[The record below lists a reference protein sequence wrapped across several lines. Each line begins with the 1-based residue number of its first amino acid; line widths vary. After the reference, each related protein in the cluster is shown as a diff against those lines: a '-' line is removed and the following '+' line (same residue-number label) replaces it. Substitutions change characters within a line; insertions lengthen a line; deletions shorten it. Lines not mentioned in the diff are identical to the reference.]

1 MQAQPMSLQ
10 EAIEQART
18 GSVEAVRARQAFVS
32 SYWAWRS
39 YKASMLPSFT
49 LYGNVG
55 NYNRSLTLLQLPDDG
70 SMKYV
75 STNNLQ
81 NSIGLR
87 ASQNIS
93 FTGGTLQV
101 YSDLNRIDQLGV
113 SKAVTWYTQPITI
126 SYNQPLFAYNSFK
139 WDKLIQPKEY
149 EKGRREYLTAM
160 EKVAESAVKAYFSL
174 LLVQRQWETACSN
187 YADSRRLLDVAGERS
202 RLGTAQRDEYLQLE
216 LRLLND
222 SLAINQNLIKVRET
236 QMALNSLLGQDESQE
251 VEPILEEEIP
261 SVYIDYEEVL
271 DRAYANSPYQLEHE
285 IQLLQAKSTVARA
298 MASRGLSMSLNARFG
313 LSNSGITL
321 PEAFLNPLDQEV
333 VGLSFSIPL
342 FDWGEGNGRIQKA
355 KAAEEVVKA
364 QVRQDDND
372 YRRKIYS
379 KVGQFNNQRNQCL
392 VSKRASEIAAERYS
406 LLMDRFSTGNATV
419 MELNDARSAKDA
431 AMEQY
436 IRDVS
441 SFWQEYY
448 SLRRETLYD
457 FISGMELEVQDNE
470 LID

>member
-1 MQAQPMSLQ
+1 MSLQ

-39 YKASMLPSFT
+39 YKASMLPSIT

-87 ASQNIS
+87 ASQNIL

-149 EKGRREYLTAM
+149 EKGRRDYLTAM
-160 EKVAESAVKAYFSL
+160 EEVAESAVKAYFSL
-174 LLVQRQWETACSN
+174 LLAQRQWETACSN
-187 YADSRRLLDVAGERS
+187 YADSRHLLDVAGERS

-251 VEPILEEEIP
+251 VEPILEEGIP

-271 DRAYANSPYQLEHE
+271 DRAFANSPFQLEHE

-298 MASRGLSMSLNARFG
+298 MALRGLSMSLNARFG

-321 PEAFLNPLDQEV
+321 PDAFLNPLDQEV

-342 FDWGEGNGRIQKA
+342 FDWGEGKGRIQKA

-364 QVRQDDND
+364 QVRQEDND
-372 YRRKIYS
+372 YRRILYS

-441 SFWQEYY
+441 GFWQEYY